1 MWSRPVQFIL
11 DFILHASPLVIYLVV
26 AIVLLLESSGV
37 PITNNMLLLLTGAL
51 ASLGHLNIWLLT
63 LAAILGSTAGACV
76 AYIIGARGGRRVFL
90 RLVAF
95 FRIDES
101 KIRMTEYWFHKSGVW
116 MIFLSRMTPYVRPF
130 ACFLGGITHI
140 PAGRFFTAAL
150 TGSILWCVVM
160 IQVGAML
167 GPHWQIALHLVKHYT
182 LPTLLALVLLL
193 VLYCFIKFMIGRR
206 RHLRQNGAIDG
217 AQEGSERSKSDL
229 QQV

>member
-140 PAGRFFTAAL
+140 PFGRFFTAAL
-150 TGSILWCVVM
+150 TGSMLWCIVM

-167 GPHWQIALHLVKHYT
+167 GPRWPIALHLMKQDT
-182 LPTLLALVLLL
+182 IPTFLVLVLLL
-193 VLYCFIKFMIGRR
+193 VLYCSIRYVIGHRNHRR
-206 RHLRQNGAIDG
+206 RKAAIDI
-217 AQEGSERSKSDL
+217 AHEGDE
-229 QQV
+229 

>member
-1 MWSRPVQFIL
+1 VQFIIG
-11 DFILHASPLVIYLVV
+11 FILHASPLVIYLIV
-26 AIVLLLESSGV
+26 AVDLLLESSGV
-37 PITNNMLLLLTGAL
+37 PITNNVLLLFTGAL

-63 LAAILGSTAGACV
+63 LAAILGSIAGASV
-76 AYIIGARGGRRVFL
+76 AYVIGAYGGRLMFL

-101 KIRMTEYWFHKSGVW
+101 KIRMTERWFHKSGVW

-150 TGSILWCVVM
+150 TGSMLWCVVM

-167 GPHWQIALHLVKHYT
+167 GPHWEIALQLVKHYT
-182 LPTLLALVLLL
+182 LPTILALVLLL
-193 VLYCFIKFMIGRR
+193 VLYCFIKFMIGRH
-206 RHLRQNGAIDG
+206 RHLRQDGAIDV
-217 AQEGSERSKSDL
+217 AHEGSEQSNCDL